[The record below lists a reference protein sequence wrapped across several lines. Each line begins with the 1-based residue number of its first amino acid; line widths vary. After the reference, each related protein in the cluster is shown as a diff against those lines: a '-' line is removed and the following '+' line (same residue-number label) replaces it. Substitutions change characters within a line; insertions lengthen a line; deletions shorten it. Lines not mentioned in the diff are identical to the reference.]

1 MTATDG
7 SNPDARTTTHKIPK
21 TTTDDGSNSGAR
33 TKGAIHTHNYSN
45 STKVMKTRRIEAVL
59 LRVCESLKCAA
70 SRAGVGHWRLVEMS
84 EKKRPTVVKI
94 LVLIVVIGSIIPV
107 LAGVMMLTG
116 GSAYEGY
123 FMQEL
128 LSQIVPTY
136 SVLIGVVALVAAWG
150 LWLGRGWAWILAL
163 IIFIIGI
170 IMDLVTLPT
179 GIVGVVIDAIVLYLL
194 MRPDT
199 RKFCGK

>member
-1 MTATDG
+1 
-7 SNPDARTTTHKIPK
+7 
-21 TTTDDGSNSGAR
+21 
-33 TKGAIHTHNYSN
+33 
-45 STKVMKTRRIEAVL
+45 
-59 LRVCESLKCAA
+59 
-70 SRAGVGHWRLVEMS
+70 MS

-94 LVLIVVIGSIIPV
+94 LVLIVVIASIIPI

-116 GSAYEGY
+116 GGYEGY

-128 LSQIVPTY
+128 LSQILPTY
-136 SVLIGVVALVAAWG
+136 YVLVGVIGLVMAWG
-150 LWLGRGWAWILAL
+150 LWVGRGWAWIIAL

-199 RKFCGK
+199 RRFCGK

>member
-1 MTATDG
+1 
-7 SNPDARTTTHKIPK
+7 
-21 TTTDDGSNSGAR
+21 
-33 TKGAIHTHNYSN
+33 
-45 STKVMKTRRIEAVL
+45 
-59 LRVCESLKCAA
+59 
-70 SRAGVGHWRLVEMS
+70 MS

-94 LVLIVVIGSIIPV
+94 LVLIVVIASIIPI

-116 GSAYEGY
+116 GGYEGY

-128 LSQIVPTY
+128 LSQILPTY
-136 SVLIGVVALVAAWG
+136 YVLVGVIGLVMAWG
-150 LWLGRGWAWILAL
+150 LWVGRGWAWIIAL

>member
-1 MTATDG
+1 MFD
-7 SNPDARTTTHKIPK
+7 
-21 TTTDDGSNSGAR
+21 
-33 TKGAIHTHNYSN
+33 
-45 STKVMKTRRIEAVL
+45 E
-59 LRVCESLKCAA
+59 
-70 SRAGVGHWRLVEMS
+70 VEVS

-94 LVLIVVIGSIIPV
+94 LVLIVAIGSIIPI
-107 LAGVMMLTG
+107 LAGLMMLTG

-136 SVLIGVVALVAAWG
+136 SVVVGVIGLVVAWG
-150 LWLGRGWAWILAL
+150 LWIGRSWAWILAI

-194 MRPDT
+194 MRPGT

>member
-1 MTATDG
+1 MILQVDILRG
-7 SNPDARTTTHKIPK
+7 QRYGHL
-21 TTTDDGSNSGAR
+21 
-33 TKGAIHTHNYSN
+33 
-45 STKVMKTRRIEAVL
+45 VFLKTRPLNKKREIP
-59 LRVCESLKCAA
+59 RRSY
-70 SRAGVGHWRLVEMS
+70 SRFDFQGDEVEMS

-94 LVLIVVIGSIIPV
+94 LVLIVAIGSIIPI

-116 GSAYEGY
+116 GAYEGY

-128 LSQIVPTY
+128 LSQILPTY
-136 SVLIGVVALVAAWG
+136 YVLMGVIGLVTAWG
-150 LWLGRGWAWILAL
+150 LWVGRGWAWILAL

>member
-1 MTATDG
+1 MFGGD
-7 SNPDARTTTHKIPK
+7 
-21 TTTDDGSNSGAR
+21 
-33 TKGAIHTHNYSN
+33 
-45 STKVMKTRRIEAVL
+45 E
-59 LRVCESLKCAA
+59 
-70 SRAGVGHWRLVEMS
+70 VELS

-94 LVLIVVIGSIIPV
+94 LVLIVAIGSIIPI

-116 GSAYEGY
+116 GAYEGY

-128 LSQIVPTY
+128 LSQILPTY
-136 SVLIGVVALVAAWG
+136 YVLVGVIGLVVAWG
-150 LWLGRGWAWILAL
+150 LWIGKGWAWILAL

-170 IMDLVTLPT
+170 IMDLVTVPT

>member
-1 MTATDG
+1 MPRR
-7 SNPDARTTTHKIPK
+7 S
-21 TTTDDGSNSGAR
+21 
-33 TKGAIHTHNYSN
+33 YSWFDFQGD
-45 STKVMKTRRIEAVL
+45 KL
-59 LRVCESLKCAA
+59 
-70 SRAGVGHWRLVEMS
+70 EMS

-94 LVLIVVIGSIIPV
+94 LVLIVIIASIIPI
-107 LAGVMMLTG
+107 LAGVMALTG
-116 GSAYEGY
+116 GAAYEGY

-128 LSQIVPTY
+128 LSQILPTY
-136 SVLIGVVALVAAWG
+136 YVLVGVIGLVVAWG
-150 LWLGRGWAWILAL
+150 LWIGRGWAWIIAL

>member
-1 MTATDG
+1 
-7 SNPDARTTTHKIPK
+7 
-21 TTTDDGSNSGAR
+21 
-33 TKGAIHTHNYSN
+33 
-45 STKVMKTRRIEAVL
+45 
-59 LRVCESLKCAA
+59 
-70 SRAGVGHWRLVEMS
+70 MS

-94 LVLIVVIGSIIPV
+94 LVLIVAIGSIIPI

-116 GSAYEGY
+116 GAYEGY

-128 LSQIVPTY
+128 LSQILPTY
-136 SVLIGVVALVAAWG
+136 YVLIGVIGLVTAWG
-150 LWLGRGWAWILAL
+150 LWVGKGWAWIIAL

-199 RKFCGK
+199 RRFCGK

>member
-1 MTATDG
+1 
-7 SNPDARTTTHKIPK
+7 
-21 TTTDDGSNSGAR
+21 
-33 TKGAIHTHNYSN
+33 
-45 STKVMKTRRIEAVL
+45 
-59 LRVCESLKCAA
+59 
-70 SRAGVGHWRLVEMS
+70 MS

-94 LVLIVVIGSIIPV
+94 LVLIVAIGSIIPI

-116 GSAYEGY
+116 GAYEGY

-128 LSQIVPTY
+128 LSQILPTY
-136 SVLIGVVALVAAWG
+136 YVLVGVIGLVVAWG
-150 LWLGRGWAWILAL
+150 LWVGRGWAWILAL

-179 GIVGVVIDAIVLYLL
+179 GIVGIVLDGIVVYLL
-194 MRPDT
+194 MRSDT

>member
-1 MTATDG
+1 LFGGD
-7 SNPDARTTTHKIPK
+7 
-21 TTTDDGSNSGAR
+21 
-33 TKGAIHTHNYSN
+33 
-45 STKVMKTRRIEAVL
+45 EA
-59 LRVCESLKCAA
+59 
-70 SRAGVGHWRLVEMS
+70 EMS
-84 EKKRPTVVKI
+84 EKKRPKVVKI
-94 LVLIVVIGSIIPV
+94 LVLIVVIASIIPI

-116 GSAYEGY
+116 GAYEGY

-128 LSQIVPTY
+128 LSQILPTY
-136 SVLIGVVALVAAWG
+136 YVLVGVIGLVMAWG
-150 LWLGRGWAWILAL
+150 LWAGRGWAWVIAL

>member
-1 MTATDG
+1 
-7 SNPDARTTTHKIPK
+7 
-21 TTTDDGSNSGAR
+21 
-33 TKGAIHTHNYSN
+33 
-45 STKVMKTRRIEAVL
+45 
-59 LRVCESLKCAA
+59 
-70 SRAGVGHWRLVEMS
+70 MS

-94 LVLIVVIGSIIPV
+94 LVLIVAIGSIIPI

-116 GSAYEGY
+116 GVAYEGY

-128 LSQIVPTY
+128 LSQIIPTY
-136 SVLIGVVALVAAWG
+136 SVLVGVIGLVVAWG
-150 LWLGRGWAWILAL
+150 LWIGKGWAWILAL

-199 RKFCGK
+199 RRFCGK

>member
-1 MTATDG
+1 MQ
-7 SNPDARTTTHKIPK
+7 
-21 TTTDDGSNSGAR
+21 
-33 TKGAIHTHNYSN
+33 
-45 STKVMKTRRIEAVL
+45 
-59 LRVCESLKCAA
+59 SLKSAA
-70 SRAGVGHWRLVEMS
+70 SSVGASHWRLVEMS

-94 LVLIVVIGSIIPV
+94 LVLIVVIGSIIPI

-136 SVLIGVVALVAAWG
+136 TVLIGVIGLVAAWG
-150 LWLGRGWAWILAL
+150 LWIGRSWAWVIVL

-194 MRPDT
+194 LRPDT
-199 RKFCGK
+199 RRFCGK

>member
-1 MTATDG
+1 
-7 SNPDARTTTHKIPK
+7 
-21 TTTDDGSNSGAR
+21 
-33 TKGAIHTHNYSN
+33 
-45 STKVMKTRRIEAVL
+45 
-59 LRVCESLKCAA
+59 
-70 SRAGVGHWRLVEMS
+70 MS

-94 LVLIVVIGSIIPV
+94 LVLIVAIGSIIPI

-116 GSAYEGY
+116 GAYEGY

-128 LSQIVPTY
+128 LSQILPTY
-136 SVLIGVVALVAAWG
+136 YVVVGVIGLVVAWG
-150 LWLGRGWAWILAL
+150 LWIGRGWAWILAL

-194 MRPDT
+194 MRSDT

>member
-1 MTATDG
+1 
-7 SNPDARTTTHKIPK
+7 
-21 TTTDDGSNSGAR
+21 
-33 TKGAIHTHNYSN
+33 
-45 STKVMKTRRIEAVL
+45 
-59 LRVCESLKCAA
+59 
-70 SRAGVGHWRLVEMS
+70 MS
-84 EKKRPTVVKI
+84 EKKRPTLVKI
-94 LVLIVVIGSIIPV
+94 LVLIVAIGSIIPI
-107 LAGVMMLTG
+107 LAGVMMMTG

-136 SVLIGVVALVAAWG
+136 SVLIGVIGLVTALG
-150 LWLGRGWAWILAL
+150 LWIGKKWAWILAL

-194 MRPDT
+194 MRSDT
-199 RKFCGK
+199 RRFCGK